1 MAGPKFTI
9 DDSAQVAGSRSSR
22 SRTSDTSRIGD
33 VYFGP
38 VTAIPAPPPPPKPK
52 DDEGFWTKTAR
63 AALGETQKAA
73 GRLVEYLPET
83 LESGLAGTAEL
94 LGSSRG
100 LPKGLTEAIVRAQTS
115 QIVTPENVQPYR
127 RAVAPVSK
135 PLVEAGQRQV
145 ALAGP
150 GTFKSPSQQESFSLG
165 ETVGFV
171 AEQGLRS
178 AGPAALALGVGALTR
193 SPAAARAI
201 LAGGSYGQSLGGIL
215 ESQQEQG
222 FQDVSLAS
230 KAALASAA
238 LDVISGGEAKVAQ
251 AIAKDAQKQLFRE
264 GAKNLTKD
272 LLKIGGAEAGTEVI
286 QTGFERAGA
295 RQDLF
300 SREALGEYID
310 SAAAG
315 FGGGVVLGGGV
326 RLLTGN
332 RKPAETKTDLDATG
346 SNLLKTEGE
355 QQKPAPS
362 ATASF
367 IEKDADDNDVVNIET
382 IRANPKMALDELS
395 ELYSRD
401 NIITSLAGDTE
412 VDDYTTS
419 LGARLH
425 RAINSPNAKSIPNL
439 VRNLKRDI
447 DPDMHGEEVAAQRS
461 PLVAKA
467 ALMLGDYVGMRNE
480 AMAADERA
488 TNPALI
494 AETVAEKNASEVAR
508 VQGAR
513 QAEVDAAAAE
523 QARIDAER
531 EMKLAAAAKEV
542 EGIHRKGFLEAVAK
556 DPKTRDPVARFT
568 ALLKR
573 NGFDPEITA
582 QEQIELTKAAVGAEQ
597 RLASEAAQMDM
608 TVAEYKQ
615 KLAEDEMR
623 QRQAESG
630 TASMEAR
637 IREAGSRAPAA
648 AAAPKP
654 APMPAGKTN
663 ATTPE
668 NFRLEMQ
675 SELTDADIE
684 AQQKAAARRQ
694 AKEDRALAKANE
706 RAERRAAKQGEMF
719 TPTGR
724 VRKATA
730 AAAAPAPAPVAAP
743 APKVT
748 VSTKLKEKARAAKEG
763 QKPKGSVSQRE
774 RADEKRKAAEAG
786 RSNRLE
792 QIRAGAEKIK
802 KVKPKTPK
810 QKLAEVKAREAAAKA
825 EQEARIAESKAKEE
839 ATEAPPLEGDELFA
853 YQNVSGQIDTARDIG
868 DITPQQSMK
877 LKAMIGARIEPGMIQ
892 QAIRDAAAQN
902 KPSKTGAQP
911 KKLRQARGVVSA
923 VTNPINTVMYS
934 IYRMQDAWSALTGKE
949 QRPGGKLVDL
959 LQDKD
964 VLDKMT
970 PMQREVAA
978 TLADVI
984 RNDVNV
990 ESGNENFRLDNANTL
1005 GQTEFEGRMAPRV
1018 RVRGLSTL
1026 KNVQTLIHEAVHV
1039 ALVAKFGI
1047 GFVRLKDIARL
1058 NNSPELL
1065 RLRAQAVSLMNAY
1078 DAMLEATASTLFP
1091 PYGMTSIDE
1100 FVAEGMTNPKFQKFL
1115 DKGGMWTRFVEFV
1128 RKALGM
1134 PPKFQSQLNAVLE
1147 AGANLIEGSKDLSR
1161 MKDVSEAPDMP
1172 ERVRLAQR
1180 ISGRLEN
1187 QNVPPQIGRQTSYVA
1202 QKFNEFHDKFARK
1215 AMTHTTVEGAVRA
1228 GVGHAA
1234 IYQDAM
1240 LDQGRVRANIEQ
1252 KVSKVLE
1259 LFDSLPKALRKVGGP
1274 VNTLLQ
1280 DSTTSGKW
1288 AFAPSWL
1295 KEGTYTV
1302 DPALEQR
1309 FNELPAEGQKFIEGV
1324 FKTNHDLREMVM
1336 AAVDES
1342 IDQPFDRLIKEAE
1355 DAGRKDEA
1363 AQLRRERE
1371 GWRSRKTSLFN
1382 VDPTKPY
1389 ASLRRT
1395 GKFVVSAKSQEY
1407 MDAIE
1412 LNDTEVIKELQSD
1425 PEHNFFNKY
1434 DTKAEA
1440 LAAKAR
1446 LEGAEFNFVT
1456 PVLAVAEDE
1465 SMNEIY
1471 GGGEAFQAFQSI
1483 FKAIDQRQELSE
1495 QAKRVLQSVV
1505 TDLHLM
1511 SLSNSSA
1518 RKSEVKRKNVYGGD
1532 LDMVRNF
1539 ATQSR
1544 AMAHHIA
1551 SLKNNDMIIE
1561 AFSGMNKDV
1570 RNAPDPMEASL
1581 FRNELTRRHMAGL
1594 RYRPN
1599 TLVEALKRF
1608 TGLYKVAF
1616 SPSFY
1621 IQNFTQVPLMVGPE
1635 MAARFGATKT
1645 AKYFENGM
1653 EGVAKAWAG
1662 TKWTESLNID
1672 QLPEKYRAVV
1682 QRLADMGLI
1691 DVGLDSDL
1699 GSMKSLQGRAG
1710 ERWGA
1715 AGEVLDAGTETFEAA
1730 ANLAQD
1736 LTRKQESIN
1745 RTVTAIAGYQAQ
1757 LDRTGNVQSA
1767 TDYAI
1772 DLVRNT
1778 MFTYDQFNS
1787 PTYMQGAGGIPF
1799 QFRKFQLGQVT
1810 LLLRHIRNGYTDPNI
1825 TEGERLVARAALKYQ
1840 IGTAAITAGIRGLP
1854 GAAALIWLYNA
1865 FAGDDDDA
1873 PEDFDAKVRKFVG
1886 DKTTS
1891 DFLLY
1896 GAPALADVNL
1906 SGMLGFGSTFSVL
1919 PYTDIELTPQGIA
1932 VAAFAL
1938 GGAGPAT
1945 VAGGLSAAKKMADD
1959 LGEGREDYYRGLEKM
1974 LPKGFTNLIQAY
1986 RESTQGVT
1994 SPKKGTELVS
2004 ADEVKYVD
2012 TLKTVLGIPSVKTA
2026 ERYRKQDAE
2035 IAIDRFFKEKT
2046 TSLKS
2051 RFVRAI
2057 DAGDTAAREEI
2068 KAEWRKMQDAR
2079 EAAGKKRQPITVLLR
2094 AKAEREREEALNVGG
2109 VQYRAK
2115 DERYRKALAEEAA
2128 DEE

>member
-1 MAGPKFTI
+1 MSMFSDDPGFAQKPRQGIPTSNRRGLFSDDPGFDYVTPETRQRASTAREPEPKSN
-9 DDSAQVAGSRSSR
+9 DD
-22 SRTSDTSRIGD
+22 
-33 VYFGP
+33 
-38 VTAIPAPPPPPKPK
+38 
-52 DDEGFWTKTAR
+52 GFWTNTAR
-63 AALGETQKAA
+63 AAIGRTKEALGTAIQY
-73 GRLVEYLPET
+73 VPET
-83 LESGLAGTAEL
+83 ISGALSGF
-94 LGSSRG
+94 GSS
-100 LPKGLTEAIVRAQTS
+100 EAITPPKS
-115 QIVTPENVQPYR
+115 QPVFSPETVSSYR
-127 RAVAPVSK
+127 KAVAPVAI
-135 PLVEAGQRQV
+135 PLMEQGRKEVQA
-145 ALAGP
+145 AGP
-150 GTFKSPSQQESFSLG
+150 ERFKSPTQQESFSLAETAGFAG
-165 ETVGFV
+165 E
-171 AEQGLRS
+171 QLLRN
-178 AGPAALALGVGALTR
+178 AGPTVLGLGAGLLTRNPTAAALVM
-193 SPAAARAI
+193 
-201 LAGGSYGQSLGGIL
+201 GGTGYGQTLSGIL
-215 ESQQEQG
+215 ETQKQQG
-222 FQDVSLAS
+222 FQDVELAS
-230 KAALASAA
+230 RAAMASAA
-238 LDVISGGEAKVAQ
+238 LDVLSGGEARVAQ
-251 AIAKDAQKQLFRE
+251 ALGKDAVQQITERGFKAA
-264 GAKNLTKD
+264 GKD
-272 LLKIGGAEAGTEVI
+272 LLKLGGTEAGTEVI

-300 SREALGEYID
+300 SREAINDYID

-332 RKPAETKTDLDATG
+332 RKPAEANADLSNTG
-346 SNLLKTEGE
+346 SDLLKPEGE
-355 QQKPAPS
+355 QQKPAPT

-367 IEKDADDNDVVNIET
+367 IEKDADDNDVVNVET

-488 TNPALI
+488 TNPALV
-494 AETVAEKNASEVAR
+494 AETVAQNNANEVAR

-513 QAEVDAAAAE
+513 QAEVDAATAE

-648 AAAPKP
+648 PAAPKP

-675 SELTDADIE
+675 SELSDADIE

-706 RAERRAAKQGEMF
+706 RAERLAAKQGEMF

-730 AAAAPAPAPVAAP
+730 AAAAPAPAPAPAAAP

-748 VSTKLKEKARAAKEG
+748 VSAKLKEKARAAKEG
-763 QKPKGSVSQRE
+763 KKPEGGVSQRE

-786 RSNRLE
+786 RGNRLE
-792 QIRAGAEKIK
+792 QIRAIAEKAK

-810 QKLAEVKAREAAAKA
+810 QKLAEVRAREAAAKA
-825 EQEARIAESKAKEE
+825 DQEARIAESKAKEE
-839 ATEAPPLEGDELFA
+839 ATEAPPLEGEELFA
-853 YQNVSGQIDTARDIG
+853 YQNVSGQIDTAREIG
-868 DITPQQSMK
+868 DISPQQSMK
-877 LKAMIGARIEPGMIQ
+877 LKAMIGTRVDPGVIQ

-923 VTNPINTVMYS
+923 VTNPLNTVMYS

-990 ESGNENFRLDNANTL
+990 ESGNENFRLDNASTL
-1005 GQTEFEGRMAPRV
+1005 GETEFEGRMAPRV

-1078 DAMLEATASTLFP
+1078 DAMLEATSSTLFP

-1187 QNVPPQIGRQTSYVA
+1187 ENVPPSMGDQTGFLA
-1202 QKFNEFHDKFARK
+1202 RKFNELSDKFARK
-1215 AMTHTTVEGAVRA
+1215 AMTHTLIAAAEKAGLKSAAV
-1228 GVGHAA
+1228 
-1234 IYQDAM
+1234 YQDIE
-1240 LDQGRVRANIEQ
+1240 LDKARVRYNIEQ
-1252 KVSKVLE
+1252 RISKVLE
-1259 LFDSLPKALRKVGGP
+1259 GFDSLPANLREVGGP
-1274 VNTLLQ
+1274 INSLLQ
-1280 DSTTSGKW
+1280 DSTMSGKW
-1288 AFAPSWL
+1288 AFEPSNL
-1295 KEGTYTV
+1295 KEGTYEV
-1302 DPALEQR
+1302 DPALQER
-1309 FNELPAEGQKFIEGV
+1309 YEALPAAGKKFVREV
-1324 FKTNHDLREMVM
+1324 FEANNDLRQQLMDTVD
-1336 AAVDES
+1336 AAIDE
-1342 IDQPFDRLIKEAE
+1342 PYDRLIKEAE
-1355 DAGRKDEA
+1355 DAGNKDQVKE
-1363 AQLRRERE
+1363 LKRERE
-1371 GWRSRKTSLFN
+1371 GLRAQKTMMFR

-1389 ASLRRT
+1389 ASLRRQ
-1395 GKFVVSAKSQEY
+1395 GKFAVSAKSEEFIAAQEAK
-1407 MDAIE
+1407 DNKLIQ
-1412 LNDTEVIKELQSD
+1412 ELQSA

-1434 DTKAEA
+1434 ETAAEAKAEVE
-1440 LAAKAR
+1440 R
-1446 LEGAEFNFVT
+1446 LKGLGLYSNVIATTDDTV
-1456 PVLAVAEDE
+1456 V
-1465 SMNEIY
+1465 NEIA
-1471 GGGEAFQAFQSI
+1471 GGRETFQAFQRI
-1483 FKAIDQRQELSE
+1483 FKALENREGLSD
-1495 QAKRVLQSVV
+1495 QAKRTLQSVI
-1505 TDLHLM
+1505 TDLHVM
-1511 SLSNSSA
+1511 SMSNSSA

-1544 AMAHHIA
+1544 AMAYHIA
-1551 SLKNNDMIIE
+1551 SLKNNDMLME
-1561 AFSGMNKDV
+1561 AINGMNKEV
-1570 RNAPDPMEASL
+1570 RSAPDPMEASK
-1581 FRNELTRRHMAGL
+1581 FRDEILLRHIAGL
-1594 RYRPN
+1594 RATPNIFIESMKRLTAIYRI
-1599 TLVEALKRF
+1599 
-1608 TGLYKVAF
+1608 AF

-1621 IQNFTQVPLMVGPE
+1621 IQNFTQVPMMVGPE
-1635 MAARFGATKT
+1635 LAARGGLRKAVGLI
-1645 AKYFENGM
+1645 NGGM
-1653 EGVAKAWAG
+1653 EEVAKAWKD

-1672 QLPEKYRAVV
+1672 ALPEDVRGVV
-1682 QRLADMGLI
+1682 QQLADISLI
-1691 DVGLDSDL
+1691 DVGLDADL
-1699 GSMKSLQGRAG
+1699 GNMESLRGRAG
-1710 ERWGA
+1710 EKWGQTGETLDKASQA
-1715 AGEVLDAGTETFEAA
+1715 AVAA
-1730 ANLAQD
+1730 TNVAQD

-1745 RTVTAIAGYQAQ
+1745 RTVTAIAGYR
-1757 LDRTGNVQSA
+1757 LELERTGNRQKAINYA
-1767 TDYAI
+1767 T

-1778 MFTYDQFNS
+1778 MGTYDGFNA
-1787 PTYMQGAGGIPF
+1787 PRYMQGVGGIPF
-1799 QFRKFQLGQVT
+1799 QFRKFQLMQIT
-1810 LLLRHIRNGYTDPNI
+1810 LLMRHIQNGYTDPNVSP
-1825 TEGERLVARAALKYQ
+1825 EERAIARQALKYQ
-1840 IGTAAITAGIRGLP
+1840 IGTSALMGGLRGLP
-1854 GAAALIWLYNA
+1854 GATALIWAYNT
-1865 FAGDDDDA
+1865 FFGDDDEPADA
-1873 PEDFDAKVRKFVG
+1873 ESQIRKAVG
-1886 DKTTS
+1886 DET
-1891 DFLLY
+1891 
-1896 GAPALADVNL
+1896 LADLLIYGVPSLADINL
-1906 SGMLGFGSTFSVL
+1906 SGMLGFGSTFSIL
-1919 PYTDIELTPQGIA
+1919 PYTKLELTREGIDK
-1932 VAAFAL
+1932 AAFAL
-1938 GGAGPAT
+1938 AGAGPAAARDA
-1945 VAGGLSAAKKMADD
+1945 VDAAKKMYDG
-1959 LGEGREDYYRGLEKM
+1959 LMEGREDYYRNLEKM
-1974 LPKGFTNLIQAY
+1974 LPKGFTNAVTAY
-1986 RESTQGVT
+1986 REATEGVT
-1994 SPKKGTELVS
+1994 NYRDDKLISKDDVS
-2004 ADEVKYVD
+2004 FFD
-2012 TLKTVLGIPSVKTA
+2012 TAKTLLGVQSVKTS
-2026 ERYRKQDAE
+2026 ERFRKQEAE
-2035 IAIDRFFKEKT
+2035 KVLDQFFKDKT
-2046 TSLKS
+2046 AKLKRQYIQALDNKDS
-2051 RFVRAI
+2051 AR
-2057 DAGDTAAREEI
+2057 REEI
-2068 KAEWRKMQDAR
+2068 KSEWRKMQDAR
-2079 EAAGKKRQPITVLLR
+2079 DNAGKKRQPLSILLK
-2094 AKAEREREEALNVGG
+2094 AKSEQARQEEMTVGG

-2115 DERYRKALAEEAA
+2115 DERYRKALAEEEA